1 MLQPPAVTL
10 ECKRTRPLSPT
21 IGPLQKSMN
30 NANYTATATKSK
42 IIGDIAAIGHDLAV
56 SFSNL
61 LARLPGAPQ
70 PAARLGEILKVD
82 KALAVRLL
90 AAVRQKDPL
99 ATAHVI
105 PGPDPLARVVKA
117 AGRKGVPADVL
128 RPSNE
133 AVAAFRTL
141 IKVHGGDRSGL
152 DAIIAASL
160 PATRLK
166 FESVAKQSMY
176 RGARQLKGVAA
187 DVVVYT
193 VFVHPSADPGRH
205 DLVNIEGF
213 FGLRRVRPGADLK
226 LGSRSEITAQTP
238 DPCGP
243 FTLDGLPAAEFE
255 GVLLRSFCSS
265 PQMKLAV
272 HLRGNDA
279 IYVLDWGESVGW
291 SSACDVVMAE
301 LRRRLLRRS
310 REPDD
315 PRPKSGFLYPISLPS
330 RVFVCDLI
338 LHKDVYPGLEPKLRI
353 LELGQLGCA
362 EVNDRTRDLGVLDVV
377 EYVEPLGWGISS
389 FRAAEIPRYGELL
402 EHVCAKLSWNP
413 GEFRGFRTRIEY
425 PMFGSQVQLAFD
437 VPLRDASAPSPQP
450 GQ

>member
-1 MLQPPAVTL
+1 MQKNAVDSSTD
-10 ECKRTRPLSPT
+10 
-21 IGPLQKSMN
+21 GPLQNSMDN
-30 NANYTATATKSK
+30 VKYTSTATKSE

-56 SFSNL
+56 TFGDL

-70 PAARLGEILKVD
+70 PAGKIGEILKVD

-128 RPSNE
+128 RPSSE
-133 AVAAFRTL
+133 AVSAFRAL

-160 PATRLK
+160 PDTRIK

-176 RGARQLKGVAA
+176 RGVRQLKGIAA
-187 DVVVYT
+187 DVVAYT
-193 VFVHPSADPGRH
+193 VFAHPSDDPGRY

-213 FGLRRVRPGADLK
+213 FGLRRVRPGADVK
-226 LGSRSEITAQTP
+226 LGSRSEITAKTP

-243 FTLDGLPAAEFE
+243 FTLDGLPAGEFE
-255 GVLLRSFCSS
+255 GVLLRPFCSS

-279 IYVLDWGESVGW
+279 IYVLDWGESVGC

-301 LRRRLLRRS
+301 VRRRLLRRS
-310 REPDD
+310 RKPDD
-315 PRPKSGFLYPISLPS
+315 PRPKSGFVYPISLPS

-338 LHKDVYPGLEPKLRI
+338 LHKDVYPGLGPRLRI
-353 LELGQLGCA
+353 LELGQLGTA
-362 EVNDRTRDLGVLDVV
+362 EVNDTTRDVDVLDVI
-377 EYVEPLGWGISS
+377 EHVEPLGWGISS

-402 EHVCAKLSWNP
+402 EHVCGKLGWNP

-437 VPLRDASAPSPQP
+437 VPLSDTSTTAPQR
-450 GQ
+450 GG